1 MRIYVSATYRD
12 LARHRQAV
20 STVLRRMGHQVIG
33 MEEYVAEGARPLSR
47 CLVDVTSC
55 DAYVGILA
63 WRYGYVPPSAGGDD
77 PALPAGTVLGETSI
91 TEFEFRR
98 AVDDHKANSRK
109 SVLMFLLDP
118 EAEWPSS
125 QFDAITGEGDGG
137 TAITRLRRDVAEE
150 YLVSMFRSPED
161 LAALV
166 SAAVYRAEMS
176 RQMSLESLPI
186 DARFN
191 QPSIR
196 NSPVADTTLME
207 IKNMIAAEPIQALR
221 IDLGNGLEWWMTRL
235 YFLCSLA
242 SDLTSIEAVVFVE
255 AGGAFVGVTN
265 PEIVK
270 ERLARQHP
278 TIARYESAL
287 ARTKVRNSDLAAE
300 VDRRADLWGREV
312 AKAGGEHVNP
322 IFVSAGSLARWLSPY
337 LVSEAVDWA
346 PDGNAAVQMQRM
358 LDWPMRFVPVVEHGR
373 FARIVDKRA
382 LTEQVARLFVREQVS
397 RALSTFR

>member
-33 MEEYVAEGARPLSR
+33 MEEYVAEGTRPLNR
-47 CLVDVTSC
+47 CLMDVAGC

-63 WRYGYVPPSAGGDD
+63 WRYGYVPTSAGVDD
-77 PALPAGTVLGETSI
+77 FALPAGTALGETSI

-98 AVDDHKANSRK
+98 AVDDQKENSRK
-109 SVLMFLLDP
+109 TVLMFLLDP

-137 TAITRLRRDVAEE
+137 RAITKLRQDVAED
-150 YLVSMFRSPED
+150 YLVGMFRSPED

-176 RQMSLESLPI
+176 RQMSLESLSI

-191 QPSIR
+191 QPFIR
-196 NSPVADTTLME
+196 NGPVADSTLME
-207 IKNMIAAEPIQALR
+207 IKNVIAAQPIQALR
-221 IDLGNGLEWWMTRL
+221 IDLGEGFEWWMTRL

-278 TIARYESAL
+278 MIARYESAL
-287 ARTKVRNSDLAAE
+287 ARTKSLPSDLAAE
-300 VDRRADLWGREV
+300 VDRRAALWGTEV
-312 AKAGGEHVNP
+312 AKAGGEHINP
-322 IFVSAGSLARWLSPY
+322 IFVSRASLARWLGPY
-337 LVSEAVDWA
+337 LISEAIDWTS
-346 PDGNAAVQMQRM
+346 DGNAPLQMQRM

-373 FARIVDKRA
+373 FVRIVDKRA